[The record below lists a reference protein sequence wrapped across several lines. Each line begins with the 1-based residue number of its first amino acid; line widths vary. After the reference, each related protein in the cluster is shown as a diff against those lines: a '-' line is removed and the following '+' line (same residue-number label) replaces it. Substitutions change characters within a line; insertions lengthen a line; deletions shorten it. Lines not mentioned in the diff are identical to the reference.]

1 MGLFYFAR
9 GVIPH
14 HVLMIIIGG
23 DKGNLGM
30 FRAMFEY
37 WTFLMLWWLTF
48 IIIINTD
55 ITFQH

>member
-9 GVIPH
+9 DVVPH

-23 DKGNLGM
+23 DNGNLGM
-30 FRAMFEY
+30 FKAMFEY

-48 IIIINTD
+48 IINTD

>member
-9 GVIPH
+9 DVVPH

-30 FRAMFEY
+30 FREMFEY
-37 WTFLMLWWLTF
+37 
-48 IIIINTD
+48 
-55 ITFQH
+55 

>member
-9 GVIPH
+9 GVVPH

-37 WTFLMLWWLTF
+37 
-48 IIIINTD
+48 
-55 ITFQH
+55 